1 MILKPTDQGSSVALY
16 VISERDELEKAL
28 REIKVGNWMLEKR
41 IFGREVTV
49 GILNGVSM
57 GIVEVIPEGGVY
69 DYMRKYSKGSTEYR
83 FPAVL
88 DLEIEEEIKRLAL
101 LAYNAC
107 ECRDFARIDFMI
119 CEDGNPYFLE
129 INTLPGLT
137 TTSLLP
143 KSASCAGY
151 DFQSLCRKLVEPAL
165 VRFEENKLSAV
176 NF

>member
-1 MILKPTDQGSSVALY
+1 
-16 VISERDELEKAL
+16 
-28 REIKVGNWMLEKR
+28 
-41 IFGREVTV
+41 
-49 GILNGVSM
+49 
-57 GIVEVIPEGGVY
+57 
-69 DYMRKYSKGSTEYR
+69 
-83 FPAVL
+83 
-88 DLEIEEEIKRLAL
+88 
-101 LAYNAC
+101 
-107 ECRDFARIDFMI
+107 MI